1 MRGGLSSV
9 FPTTIS
15 PVLCIIA
22 TEIMKC
28 LLCSSSFDN
37 NEELI
42 EHYVTYHKIDPNNR
56 FFQKLFQSNKNCS
69 LFRKCLRCDDFLTT
83 SDFKIKHDFLKHYN
97 EGYNDLFED
106 KPVDVEK
113 TGNLIFEIT
122 VNKHDDYYDFENS
135 EEVADDFLKNV
146 RSRFKPSGL
155 KLTKCSFVIENM
167 QQSAFENLR
176 PILNTRYWTTDV
188 YKATYFNDSAFYGMR
203 QNILSKVIV
212 NGMSGSSSKFR
223 RFVMISLKVLNLD
236 REIVK

>member
-1 MRGGLSSV
+1 M
-9 FPTTIS
+9 
-15 PVLCIIA
+15 
-22 TEIMKC
+22 
-28 LLCSSSFDN
+28 
-37 NEELI
+37 
-42 EHYVTYHKIDPNNR
+42 
-56 FFQKLFQSNKNCS
+56 FQDKL
-69 LFRKCLRCDDFLTT
+69 
-83 SDFKIKHDFLKHYN
+83 
-97 EGYNDLFED
+97 
-106 KPVDVEK
+106 VDVEK
-113 TGNLIFEIT
+113 TANLLKFEIT

-155 KLTKCSFVIENM
+155 KLIKCLFVIENI

-188 YKATYFNDSAFYGMR
+188 YKATYFNDFVFFGLT

-212 NGMSGSSSKFR
+212 HDMSGSSWKFR

>member
-1 MRGGLSSV
+1 M
-9 FPTTIS
+9 
-15 PVLCIIA
+15 
-22 TEIMKC
+22 
-28 LLCSSSFDN
+28 
-37 NEELI
+37 
-42 EHYVTYHKIDPNNR
+42 
-56 FFQKLFQSNKNCS
+56 FQDKL
-69 LFRKCLRCDDFLTT
+69 
-83 SDFKIKHDFLKHYN
+83 
-97 EGYNDLFED
+97 
-106 KPVDVEK
+106 VDVEK
-113 TGNLIFEIT
+113 TTNLLKFEIT

-155 KLTKCSFVIENM
+155 KLIKCLFVIENI

-188 YKATYFNDSAFYGMR
+188 YKATYFNDFVFYGLT

-212 NGMSGSSSKFR
+212 HDMSGSSWKFR

>member
-1 MRGGLSSV
+1 M
-9 FPTTIS
+9 
-15 PVLCIIA
+15 
-22 TEIMKC
+22 
-28 LLCSSSFDN
+28 
-37 NEELI
+37 
-42 EHYVTYHKIDPNNR
+42 
-56 FFQKLFQSNKNCS
+56 
-69 LFRKCLRCDDFLTT
+69 TT